1 MKKRNVLLG
10 MLIGMLFISCSSDDD
25 NESQEPQIA
34 QLYKMEQRAYY
45 NGTLE
50 EKIIF
55 DYSNQKLE
63 LVTFYNE
70 NDVLGGSSDF
80 IYNSQGILIGVNDFS
95 ADNSLTRELTIIYDG
110 QNRIIQTDRVYLS
123 NPDVHLL
130 VNFIHNSDNTIT
142 SMSSGPNNTQE
153 KVFEIN
159 SNGIIDKETYEGNV
173 VASVEYYNSNPIT
186 VIFGPATYSYTYL
199 ENGVMP
205 LGFQN
210 IFGDNPINVVL
221 FQNSLADSAGT
232 LATGLVSNITS
243 GLSTEE
249 YVYTLNEDNLPLTR
263 KDYYNEELANE
274 LDFYYE

>member
-1 MKKRNVLLG
+1 MKRLNVILG
-10 MLIGMLFISCSSDDD
+10 VLIGIIIFSCSSDDD
-25 NESQEPQIA
+25 SQVPQIA
-34 QLYKMEQRAYY
+34 QLYKMEQRAYV
-45 NGTLE
+45 NGTFE

-70 NDVLGGSSDF
+70 NDDLSFSSDF
-80 IYNSQGILIGVNDFS
+80 IYNSQEILIGVNDYS
-95 ADNSLTRELTIIYDG
+95 AENSQTRELTIHYDN

-123 NPDVHLL
+123 NPDDHLL
-130 VNFIHNSDNTIT
+130 VDFTHNSDNTIT
-142 SMSSGPNNTQE
+142 SISTAPINIQE
-153 KVFEIN
+153 HVFEIN
-159 SNGIIDKETYEGNV
+159 ENGIIDKEIYDGEV
-173 VASVEYYNSNPIT
+173 VVSVEYNNSNPIT
-186 VIFGPATYSYTYL
+186 VMFYSTTYSYTYL

-221 FQNSLADSAGT
+221 FQNSLQDSLNT

-243 GLSTEE
+243 SLSTEE

-263 KDYYNEELANE
+263 KDYYNGELRYE
-274 LDFYYE
+274 FDFYYE

>member
-1 MKKRNVLLG
+1 
-10 MLIGMLFISCSSDDD
+10 MLFISCSSDDD
-25 NESQEPQIA
+25 NDSEVPQEPQLV
-34 QLYKMEQRAYY
+34 QMEQRAYY

-95 ADNSLTRELTIIYDG
+95 ADNSLTRELTISYDG

-173 VASVEYYNSNPIT
+173 VVSVEYYNSNPIT

-210 IFGDNPINVVL
+210 IFGENPINVVL
-221 FQNSLADSAGT
+221 FQNSLADSAGS
-232 LATGLVSNITS
+232 LATDLVSNITS